1 MKRTSKTAEDSSA
14 LKPTRLDI
22 RAVARHAN
30 VSIATVSRVTN
41 YVPTVAPHLAEKVW
55 QVVKEL
61 NYSPNAQA
69 RALVSG
75 RSKVFGVLISEITN
89 PFFPELIQGF
99 EEVAVE
105 LGYELLIGSTNYNLD
120 HMKRCVQRM
129 LDRKV
134 DGVAVM
140 TFGIEGPLLDH
151 LAAHDIPLVFID
163 VAPKTGRMLDRKV
176 DGVAVMTFGI
186 EGPLLD
192 HLAAHDIPLVFIDV
206 APKTGRVCA
215 IQVDYGS
222 GIRQAVQ
229 HLATL
234 GHRDIAFI
242 TGPLQLS
249 SAHARRSAFLSA
261 TKEIGVKV
269 PPSYLCEGNHTL
281 EGGISQAQRLF
292 RLKRPPT
299 AIMCSN
305 DMTAMGVVHA
315 AAHLGLRIPTN
326 LSVIGFDD
334 IDIARYCVPP
344 LSTVRMSRR
353 KLARA
358 AFMALKSLADGTPKD
373 DIVVSTIQTELVVRE
388 STASPSVLR

>member
-1 MKRTSKTAEDSSA
+1 VRKKKRTSKTAEDSSA
-14 LKPTRLDI
+14 LKPARLDI
-22 RAVARHAN
+22 RAVAKHAN

-41 YVPTVAPHLAEKVW
+41 HVPTVAPHLAEKVW
-55 QVVKEL
+55 QVVREL

-75 RSKVFGVLISEITN
+75 RSRVFGVLISEITN

-140 TFGIEGPLLDH
+140 TFGIES
-151 LAAHDIPLVFID
+151 
-163 VAPKTGRMLDRKV
+163 
-176 DGVAVMTFGI
+176 
-186 EGPLLD
+186 PLLD

-215 IQVDYGS
+215 IQVDYDS

-242 TGPLQLS
+242 TGPLQLG
-249 SAHARRSAFLSA
+249 SAQARRDAFLAA
-261 TKEIGVKV
+261 TKEIGIKS
-269 PPSYLCEGNHTL
+269 PSSYLCEGDHTL
-281 EGGISQAQRLF
+281 EGGINQAQKLF
-292 RLKRPPT
+292 RLKLPPT

-305 DMTAMGVVHA
+305 DMTAMGVLHA
-315 AAHLGLRIPTN
+315 AAHFGLRIPTN
-326 LSVIGFDD
+326 LSVVGFDD

-358 AFMALKSLADGTPKD
+358 AFMALKSLVDGTPKD

-388 STASPSVLR
+388 STASPSALQQAG